1 MTEME
6 AMRAR
11 HSVRSYQDRPL
22 PADVV
27 EALEAE
33 IAEIES
39 TLADPSIYAK
49 DNARAVALTARL
61 PVARAELDAAETRW
75 LELSER
81 A

>member
-1 MTEME
+1 MVLTTLFGGTRETRE
-6 AMRAR
+6 LE
-11 HSVRSYQDRPL
+11 SL
-22 PADVV
+22 PGRI
-27 EALEAE
+27 EALETE

-49 DNARAVALTARL
+49 DNARAVAMTARL
-61 PVARAELDAAETRW
+61 PQAREELDAAETRW

>member
-1 MTEME
+1 MTLME
-6 AMRAR
+6 ALRAR